1 MKKTVDQWLG
11 GESMSMVN
19 VTLPDGTV
27 NEYAEGITA
36 GEVVIDALGKKHG
49 CLAARINGV
58 ERDFSASLH
67 SDCSVE
73 GILASSDEGIHIL
86 RHSAAH
92 LLAQAVMEIYPD
104 AKPTIGPAI
113 DRGFYYDFAMEPI
126 AASDLKAIEKKM
138 HELARRN
145 IQVERVELEEEELRD
160 HFKSN
165 KYKIE
170 IIDDK
175 LEDGDGSTIYKQG
188 EWYDL
193 CLGPHV
199 PSTAKL
205 MFSRL
210 TSVSSAYWRGDQSRE
225 QLVRIYGIVE
235 PTKDALKATLNRME
249 QAKLRDHRKL
259 GKDLQLFHVDE
270 EVGQGLILWTPRGA
284 ILRQELQNFISYHL
298 RRQGYD
304 QVFTP
309 HIGKLDLYRTSGH
322 FPYYQESQYPPLV
335 ERDLMKK
342 LADEGCSCSE
352 LSNMM
357 STGDIDGYML
367 KPMNCPH
374 HVKIYASQARSY
386 RDLPL
391 RLAEFGT
398 VYRWEQSGEI
408 SGMTRVRGFTQD
420 DAHLFVT
427 EDQIGDEVMGCIE
440 LVQTI
445 FDVLGMHDY
454 RVRVGLRDPNS
465 DKYVGDSE
473 RWDRAEEACRA
484 AAAKLGVNW
493 SEEEGEA
500 AFYGPKIDFVVKDVI
515 GREWQLGTVQVDYN
529 LPERFDLWYKGN
541 DGENHRPVMIH
552 RAPFGSLERF
562 CGVLIEHFAGKFPTW
577 LSPTQCHILTI
588 SEKHKGYAAEVAEKL
603 REQNVRVKIDDGD
616 DTIGKKIRTHRK
628 MRPAYMMILGDGE
641 MNNNCVSLRSRTGS
655 QISDLPLE
663 QFVENIVN
671 EIREKVAEPSLV
683 PDSE

>member
-1 MKKTVDQWLG
+1 
-11 GESMSMVN
+11 MSMVN

-27 NEYAEGITA
+27 NEYVAGITA

-49 CLAARINGV
+49 CLAARIDGV
-58 ERDFSASLH
+58 ERDFSASLD
-67 SDCSVE
+67 SDCNVE

-126 AASDLKAIEKKM
+126 AVSDLKAIEKKM

-145 IQVERVELEEEELRD
+145 LKVERVELEEQELRD
-160 HFKSN
+160 HFQSN

-235 PTKDALKATLNRME
+235 PTKEALKATLNRME

-284 ILRQELQNFISYHL
+284 VVRQELQDFISYHL

-322 FPYYQESQYPPLV
+322 FPYYQEALHMPL
-335 ERDLMKK
+335 
-342 LADEGCSCSE
+342 
-352 LSNMM
+352 
-357 STGDIDGYML
+357 
-367 KPMNCPH
+367 PH
-374 HVKIYASQARSY
+374 HLTDQN
-386 RDLPL
+386 PL
-391 RLAEFGT
+391 
-398 VYRWEQSGEI
+398 
-408 SGMTRVRGFTQD
+408 
-420 DAHLFVT
+420 
-427 EDQIGDEVMGCIE
+427 
-440 LVQTI
+440 
-445 FDVLGMHDY
+445 
-454 RVRVGLRDPNS
+454 
-465 DKYVGDSE
+465 
-473 RWDRAEEACRA
+473 
-484 AAAKLGVNW
+484 
-493 SEEEGEA
+493 
-500 AFYGPKIDFVVKDVI
+500 
-515 GREWQLGTVQVDYN
+515 
-529 LPERFDLWYKGN
+529 
-541 DGENHRPVMIH
+541 
-552 RAPFGSLERF
+552 
-562 CGVLIEHFAGKFPTW
+562 
-577 LSPTQCHILTI
+577 
-588 SEKHKGYAAEVAEKL
+588 
-603 REQNVRVKIDDGD
+603 
-616 DTIGKKIRTHRK
+616 
-628 MRPAYMMILGDGE
+628 
-641 MNNNCVSLRSRTGS
+641 
-655 QISDLPLE
+655 
-663 QFVENIVN
+663 
-671 EIREKVAEPSLV
+671 
-683 PDSE
+683 